1 MPSEIESAG
10 KQVLKDLW
18 GMVLLRGILM
28 ILLGIILLAWPMSSI
43 TTMIIFM
50 GAWWLVDGI
59 ATVFKSIKGRKEIA
73 GWGWGIF
80 TGILGVIAGI
90 IVLSQPVLSTIITS
104 TFIIWFLG
112 IAAIIYGISAI
123 VTGIRVRKEM
133 KGEWS
138 MILGGLLSIIFG
150 IILLSSPFVSALT
163 IIKIMGVVA
172 LIGGIT
178 IIIVAFSVRKKAK
191 KLID

>member
-1 MPSEIESAG
+1 MTSEIESAG
-10 KQVLKDLW
+10 KKVLKDLW

-59 ATVFKSIKGRKEIA
+59 ATVFKSIKGRKEIS

-80 TGILGVIAGI
+80 TGILGIIAGI

-191 KLID
+191 NLID